1 MLTPTR
7 PPGRV
12 EFIFLN
18 ACLISMV
25 AMCIDAVLPALGMIS
40 ADFSVS
46 NPNDRQWV
54 IGVMFLGLTL
64 GQFFYGPLADRY
76 GRRRTLFGG
85 IGLFL
90 AGSLLCWS
98 AQDFEAL
105 LLGRLLQGA
114 GVAGPRIVS
123 TAMIRD
129 RFKGVE
135 MAQVSSLI
143 MTVFIAVPVLAP
155 AIGQVVLWFG
165 DWRDLFL
172 GYILWGAAM
181 VLWVGLRQPESLPNV
196 RPLNPAAIAATAI
209 EVLKNRPAMLYTLA
223 VGSCFGGLVGFLLA
237 SQQIYQDYYQV
248 GDAFALY
255 FGASAFAVGI
265 ASFANNRLVQ
275 RFGMRAMVSTA
286 SLLGGVWTLTF
297 AAINLWMPLSLA
309 GFVIMLVPLFFAM
322 GLCFGNLNALA
333 MEPMGHLAGTASAII
348 GTLSS
353 LVSVVAGSYVGNLY
367 DGSIDV
373 WSFGVGLMILLSWV
387 VVQLAI
393 RSEGLDTNLPAEQKN
408 VS

>member
-7 PPGRV
+7 PLGRV

-25 AMCIDAVLPALGMIS
+25 AMCIDAVLPALGLIS
-40 ADFSVS
+40 QDFALD
-46 NPNDRQWV
+46 NANDRQWV

-76 GRRRTLFGG
+76 GRRHTLFAG

-90 AGSLLCWS
+90 LGSWACWV

-105 LLGRLLQGA
+105 LLGRFLQGI

-155 AIGQVVLWFG
+155 AIGQAVLWLG

-172 GYILWGAAM
+172 GYALWGVAM
-181 VLWVGLRQPESLPNV
+181 IAWVAFRQPESLPNV
-196 RPLNPAAIAATAI
+196 RPLNPRAIGATAL

-237 SQQIYQDYYQV
+237 SQQIYQDYFEV

-255 FGASAFAVGI
+255 FGASALAVGV
-265 ASFANNRLVQ
+265 ASFANNALVA
-275 RFGMRAMVSTA
+275 RFGMRAMVSSA
-286 SLLGGVWTLTF
+286 SLLGAVWTLLF
-297 AAINLWMPLSLA
+297 AGINLVQPLNLT
-309 GFVIMLVPLFFAM
+309 GFVVMLVPLFFAM

-353 LVSVVAGSYVGNLY
+353 LVSVVAGSYVGGLY
-367 DGSIDV
+367 NGAIDV
-373 WSFGVGLMILLSWV
+373 WCFGVGLMILLSWA

-393 RSEGLDTNLPAEQKN
+393 RAESNPNNLP
-408 VS
+408 VT